1 MLLAPISQWPQHPE
15 IANQMPKIKTHKGA
29 KRRFHVTGTGKVV
42 RTKGPKSHFRRNK
55 AARVRRM
62 LDKKIGV
69 SKAMGKK
76 IKQFLPS

>member
-1 MLLAPISQWPQHPE
+1 
-15 IANQMPKIKTHKGA
+15 MPKIKTHKGA
-29 KRRFHVTGTGKVV
+29 KRRFHITGTGKVV

-55 AARVRRM
+55 AARVKRM

-69 SKAMGKK
+69 SKAFSKK

>member
-1 MLLAPISQWPQHPE
+1 
-15 IANQMPKIKTHKGA
+15 MPKIKTHKGA
-29 KRRFHVTGTGKVV
+29 KRRFHLTGTGKVV

-55 AARVRRM
+55 AARVKRM

>member
-1 MLLAPISQWPQHPE
+1 LVQPLEAV
-15 IANQMPKIKTHKGA
+15 NQMPKIKTHKGA

-55 AARVRRM
+55 AARVKRM

-76 IKQFLPS
+76 IKAFLPS

>member
-1 MLLAPISQWPQHPE
+1 
-15 IANQMPKIKTHKGA
+15 MPKIKTHKGA
-29 KRRFHVTGTGKVV
+29 KRRFHLTGTGKVV

-55 AARVRRM
+55 AARVKHM

>member
-1 MLLAPISQWPQHPE
+1 
-15 IANQMPKIKTHKGA
+15 MPKIKTHKGA

-55 AARVRRM
+55 AARVKRM

>member
-1 MLLAPISQWPQHPE
+1 
-15 IANQMPKIKTHKGA
+15 MPKIKTNKGA
-29 KRRFHVTGTGKVV
+29 KRRFHLTGTGKVV

-55 AARVRRM
+55 SARVKRM